1 MQEGR
6 PTKYIVSAIMSGPV
20 ACLDHVDQYGSP
32 HSDQMTVE
40 ERYRRVDHDHLEMT
54 LNITDPKAYV
64 GTWKG
69 DKKIF
74 QLAEKPARSD
84 YRDLPEGICVW
95 SETKREIHP

>member
-1 MQEGR
+1 FGQCDEDNFVVNL
-6 PTKYIVSAIMSGPV
+6 TNFDKATW
-20 ACLDHVDQYGSP
+20 LDQNKSP
-32 HSDQMTVE
+32 HSDRMTVE

-74 QLAEKPARSD
+74 QLVEKPIRSAYND
-84 YRDLPEGICVW
+84 FPEDICVW
-95 SETKREIHP
+95 SETKREVHP